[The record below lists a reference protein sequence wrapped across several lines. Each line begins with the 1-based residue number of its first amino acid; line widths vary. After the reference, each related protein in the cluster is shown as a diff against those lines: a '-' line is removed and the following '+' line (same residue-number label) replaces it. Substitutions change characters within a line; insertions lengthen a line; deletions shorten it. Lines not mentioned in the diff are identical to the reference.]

1 MSFMSSHWA
10 IVRHALDEEKRHVT
24 GLIRTKETAFLP
36 AALEITERPVS
47 PTARATTWILLIGL
61 VLTMGWLTFGRVDV
75 VASAQ
80 GKLIPADNV
89 KLVQPAES
97 GIVRAILVRDG
108 QTVKKGQALIELDP
122 TVSGAEAEQARSALQ
137 TAELDAARARAVLSG
152 LDGKGLVFIVPPGT
166 PDDVARTQ
174 QQLAR
179 AELAGVEAMIAG
191 NAADS
196 RVASAARGEAQ
207 VQAAKLGETLPLLDQ
222 QIAANEALL
231 EKGYVSKL
239 RVIEMKRQRLIA
251 GRDRDAA
258 LQMINRANAQMWS
271 AGSGSA
277 RNRAEARAKVLGDL
291 AKAVSDASLRREELV
306 KSTQRSSLQRL
317 LSPVDGIIA
326 QLAVHTIGGVVE
338 AAKPIMVV
346 VPSGDSLVVE
356 AKVLNKD
363 MGFVS
368 VGQAVAVKLEAFPFT
383 RFGTVPGVITS
394 IGSDAVE
401 NEKLGLVYTV
411 RVKLSRA
418 TMARGDTTVALTP
431 GMAATADIK
440 TGRRSILSYLV
451 SPIDEARLNAG
462 HER

>member
-10 IVRHALDEEKRHVT
+10 IVRHALDEEKRHAK
-24 GLIRTKETAFLP
+24 GLVKTRETAFLP

-47 PTARATTWILLIGL
+47 PTARATTWLLLAGL
-61 VLTMGWLTFGRVDV
+61 VLTLGWLTFGRIDV

-89 KLVQPAES
+89 KLVQPAEP

-108 QTVKKGQALIELDP
+108 QAVKKGQPLIELDP

-152 LDGKGLVFIVPPGT
+152 LDGKGLVFTAPLGT
-166 PDDVARTQ
+166 LEDVARTQ
-174 QQLAR
+174 EQLAR

-196 RVASAARGEAQ
+196 RVASATRSEAQ
-207 VQAAKLGETLPLLDQ
+207 VQAAKLAETLPLLDQ
-222 QIAANEALL
+222 QIEANEALL
-231 EKGYVSKL
+231 AKGYVSKL

-258 LQMINRANAQMWS
+258 LQTINRANAQMSS
-271 AGSGSA
+271 AGSGGA

-317 LSPVDGIIA
+317 LSPVDGTIA
-326 QLAVHTIGGVVE
+326 QLAVHTLGGVVE
-338 AAKPIMVV
+338 ATKPIMVV
-346 VPSGDSLVVE
+346 VPSGGVLVVE
-356 AKVLNKD
+356 ARVLNKD

-368 VGQAVAVKLEAFPFT
+368 VGQPVAVKLEAFPFT
-383 RFGTVPGVITS
+383 RFGTVPGTITS
-394 IGSDAVE
+394 IGSDAIE
-401 NEKLGLVYTV
+401 DEKLGLVYSV
-411 RVKLSRA
+411 RVKLARS
-418 TMARGDTTVALTP
+418 TIARGDTTVALTP

-451 SPIDEARLNAG
+451 SPIDEARLSAG
-462 HER
+462 RER

>member
-1 MSFMSSHWA
+1 MSFISSHWQ
-10 IVRHALDEEKRHVT
+10 IVRHALDEEKRHVK
-24 GLIRTKETAFLP
+24 GLVSTKETAFLP
-36 AALEITERPVS
+36 AALEITARPVS

-61 VLTMGWLTFGRVDV
+61 VVTLGWLVFGKIDV

-89 KLVQPAES
+89 KLVQPAEP

-108 QTVKKGQALIELDP
+108 QTVKKGQPLIELDP

-152 LDGKGLVFIVPPGT
+152 LDGHGLAFIAPPGT
-166 PDDVARTQ
+166 PDDVAQTQ
-174 QQLAR
+174 LQLAR
-179 AELAGVEAMIAG
+179 ADLAGIEAMIAG
-191 NAADS
+191 NAADG

-207 VQAAKLGETLPLLDQ
+207 VQAIKLAETLPLLDQ

-258 LQMINRANAQMWS
+258 LQTINRANAQMAS
-271 AGSGSA
+271 AGSGGA
-277 RNRAEARAKVLGDL
+277 RSRAEARAKILGDL

-306 KSTQRSSLQRL
+306 KSTQRSSLHRL
-317 LSPVDGIIA
+317 LSPVDGTVA
-326 QLAVHTIGGVVE
+326 QLAVHTVGGVVE
-338 AAKPIMVV
+338 ATKPIMVV
-346 VPSGDSLVVE
+346 VPSGGALVVE
-356 AKVLNKD
+356 ARVLNKD

-368 VGQAVAVKLEAFPFT
+368 IGQPVAVKLEAFPFT
-383 RFGTVPGVITS
+383 RFGTVPGTITS
-394 IGSDAVE
+394 IGSDAIE
-401 NEKLGLVYTV
+401 DEKFGLVYTV
-411 RVKLSRA
+411 RVRLGRSR
-418 TMARGDTTVALTP
+418 MERGDKTVALTP

-451 SPIDEARLNAG
+451 SPIDEARLSAG
-462 HER
+462 RER